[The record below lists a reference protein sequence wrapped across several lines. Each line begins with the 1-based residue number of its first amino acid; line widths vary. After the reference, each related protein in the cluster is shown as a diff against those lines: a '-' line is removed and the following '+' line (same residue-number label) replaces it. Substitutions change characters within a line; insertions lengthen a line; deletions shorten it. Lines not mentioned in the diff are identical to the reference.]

1 MSILIG
7 IGIVTTVTTFYLGR
21 KGWQALHKAVGITPG
36 VPTYQDYDASLS
48 LSTLSPSAL
57 SPSTLLSTIHWQQL
71 TLNTEHLKVLS
82 EPQLRQLKGIDEKV
96 NSYHNYQ
103 KEQQAQHKTPE
114 FTESQFVLHKLLHT
128 RLPETLASYYYLTKA
143 DISTTNIS
151 TNNVS
156 NGKKAEA
163 NELLQQVFN
172 NIESRLDRLLAQEDA
187 RHLQDLRVMTRY
199 MDSHR
204 S

>member
-36 VPTYQDYDASLS
+36 VPTYQDYDAPLS
-48 LSTLSPSAL
+48 LSTL

-71 TLNTEHLKVLS
+71 TLDTEHLKVLS

-114 FTESQFVLHKLLHT
+114 FTESQFVLNKLLHT
-128 RLPETLASYYYLTKA
+128 RLPQMLASYYHLA
-143 DISTTNIS
+143 NIS
-151 TNNVS
+151 SSTNDLN
-156 NGKKAEA
+156 NQNNAEA
-163 NELLQQVFN
+163 SELLQQVLN
-172 NIESRLDRLLAQEDA
+172 SIEQRLDRLLEQMETQQLQE
-187 RHLQDLRVMTRY
+187 LRVMKNY
-199 MDSHR
+199 INSHDS
-204 S
+204 

>member
-21 KGWQALHKAVGITPG
+21 KGWQALHKAVGITPR
-36 VPTYQDYDASLS
+36 VPTYQDYDVPLS
-48 LSTLSPSAL
+48 LSTL

-71 TLNTEHLKVLS
+71 TLDTEHLKVLS

-128 RLPETLASYYYLTKA
+128 RLPETLASYYHLAKA

-172 NIESRLDRLLAQEDA
+172 NIESRLDILLAQEET

>member
-7 IGIVTTVTTFYLGR
+7 VGIVTTVTTFYLGR

-36 VPTYQDYDASLS
+36 VPTYQDYDVPLS
-48 LSTLSPSAL
+48 LSTLSPSTL

>member
-36 VPTYQDYDASLS
+36 VPTYQDYDAPLS
-48 LSTLSPSAL
+48 LSTL

-71 TLNTEHLKVLS
+71 TLDTEHLKVLS

-128 RLPETLASYYYLTKA
+128 RLPEMLTSYYYLTKA
-143 DISTTNIS
+143 DISTNNIS

-172 NIESRLDRLLAQEDA
+172 NIESRLDILLAQEETQ
-187 RHLQDLRVMTRY
+187 HLQDLRVMTRY

>member
-36 VPTYQDYDASLS
+36 VPTYQDYDVPLS
-48 LSTLSPSAL
+48 LSTL

-128 RLPETLASYYYLTKA
+128 RLPETLASYCYLTKA

-172 NIESRLDRLLAQEDA
+172 NIEIRLDRLLAQEDA

>member
-7 IGIVTTVTTFYLGR
+7 IGIVTTVTTFYLGK

-36 VPTYQDYDASLS
+36 VPTYQDYDAPLS
-48 LSTLSPSAL
+48 LSTLSPSA
-57 SPSTLLSTIHWQQL
+57 LLSTIHWQQL

-143 DISTTNIS
+143 DISTNNIS

-172 NIESRLDRLLAQEDA
+172 NIESRLDILLAQEETQ
-187 RHLQDLRVMTRY
+187 HLQDLRVMTRY

>member
-36 VPTYQDYDASLS
+36 VPTYQDYDVPLS
-48 LSTLSPSAL
+48 LSTL

-71 TLNTEHLKVLS
+71 TLDTEHLKVLS

-128 RLPETLASYYYLTKA
+128 RLPEMLTSYYYLTKA
-143 DISTTNIS
+143 DISTNNIS

-172 NIESRLDRLLAQEDA
+172 NIESRLDILLAQEETQ
-187 RHLQDLRVMTRY
+187 HLQDLRVMTRY